1 MWEVMWLGDGI
12 KEREGFW
19 SSAPPRTR
27 EEEWRR
33 ALLTHLRGLRSKP
46 LERVRVGN
54 NAWGLEV
61 EACQWECGIVCWL
74 QQPTLIC
81 LPCSKGESIFL

>member
-27 EEEWRR
+27 EEGWRR
-33 ALLTHLRGLRSKP
+33 ALLHSP
-46 LERVRVGN
+46 
-54 NAWGLEV
+54 
-61 EACQWECGIVCWL
+61 
-74 QQPTLIC
+74 
-81 LPCSKGESIFL
+81 